1 MNILPKE
8 IYLNNDKE
16 RIINYL
22 KIIKKSGKKTFIKIN
37 QNKQKIVTELLVYT
51 KDSPGLLYKLSG
63 GVSVSGFNVT
73 EAKVSTLK
81 NGMALDILLIKDLN
95 GEMLDPIYHFPVLE
109 KNIRDSLF
117 NVNLLQKN
125 LIKEK
130 KENIKKNL
138 FKIKTNI
145 FIDNDASNKHTILE
159 INTFDRVGLIYDLTK
174 KLYELGFEISSA
186 KILSMGERANE
197 IFYIQDFNGKKLQSN
212 KKINKL
218 KTSIMSLLKN

>member
-51 KDSPGLLYKLSG
+51 KDTPGLLYKLSG

>member
-1 MNILPKE
+1 MLYKYCKFKRNFYTSIRQNL
-8 IYLNNDKE
+8 DG
-16 RIINYL
+16 NYL
-22 KIIKKSGKKTFIKIN
+22 K
-37 QNKQKIVTELLVYT
+37 QKNRARWY
-51 KDSPGLLYKLSG
+51 
-63 GVSVSGFNVT
+63 
-73 EAKVSTLK
+73 
-81 NGMALDILLIKDLN
+81 

-159 INTFDRVGLIYDLTK
+159 INKRFLLLDHFIH
-174 KLYELGFEISSA
+174 
-186 KILSMGERANE
+186 MG
-197 IFYIQDFNGKKLQSN
+197 QV
-212 KKINKL
+212 
-218 KTSIMSLLKN
+218 

>member
-1 MNILPKE
+1 
-8 IYLNNDKE
+8 
-16 RIINYL
+16 
-22 KIIKKSGKKTFIKIN
+22 
-37 QNKQKIVTELLVYT
+37 
-51 KDSPGLLYKLSG
+51 
-63 GVSVSGFNVT
+63 
-73 EAKVSTLK
+73 
-81 NGMALDILLIKDLN
+81 MALDILLIKDLN